1 MTSGNTSR
9 GGADPAATTSGNT
22 RRSGRPRRP
31 VALPQDL
38 AGEREDFAAA
48 LARSTDLGAATRD
61 KYLRNAT
68 HFLVWLAEAREAGA
82 LDGDPLADP
91 DARDWAVRDYRRH
104 LKNVR
109 VSGKK
114 RLSAATINNR
124 LAAVESFFSLR
135 GSGRPA

>member
-68 HFLVWLAEAREAGA
+68 HFLVWLAEEVGGVAQVFVPGGRPQVKYLRNATHFLVWLAEAREAGA
-82 LDGDPLADP
+82 LDG
-91 DARDWAVRDYRRH
+91 
-104 LKNVR
+104 
-109 VSGKK
+109 
-114 RLSAATINNR
+114 
-124 LAAVESFFSLR
+124 
-135 GSGRPA
+135 